1 MRSEVRLDSAVFQL
15 TPTRTRCDLVI
26 ISNGKTEKVASG
38 LLNPFLAHLKAA
50 QDQIVKGGY
59 SITLEPDPNK
69 DAEWFTK
76 GTIERF
82 VRFVSTPEV
91 LERVN
96 TIESEIVQIEEA
108 ITVQG
113 NESVG
118 AAAVENHQAKPTDS
132 IEGGRPA
139 NNVADAEK
147 AIVLF
152 KPGSHAPDSNGSIAQ
167 EENSKVHL
175 LKVLETRKTVL
186 QKEQGMAFA
195 RAVAAGFDMDH
206 MLQLI
211 SFAECFGA
219 TRMMEAC
226 VRFMDLW
233 KVKHESGQWLE
244 IEAAEALSSR
254 SEFSSLNVS
263 GIILSG
269 DINKQRELGEGWPV
283 SNGDLGA
290 ESNGKDGLNASDVSS
305 GQNKDRRS
313 PDDHHMPSGPHEY
326 YQGQFQHPMFP
337 QWPIHSSSGAPMFQP
352 YPVQSMPY
360 YQNYPGSAP
369 FFQPPYPPMDDPRYT
384 TSHRMGL
391 KRSSMDSKDSTTE
404 PEAWE
409 VGASGSRSKDFSDRN
424 LSEDEK
430 EMYHGRGSRKRSGHS
445 GKKKRPGKA
454 ATRTSKR
461 HDTSESE
468 SVSASDSKTEDSE
481 HDESP
486 RRKHK
491 HSSRSKKKNS
501 QTKSVDVS
509 DIHDKDEVAAGQGA
523 DSGNWQ
529 VFQSFLMRDEENAS
543 NVDRGMFSGEQ
554 EPPTR
559 RKESKVSDDPFLP
572 PERDADNV
580 QDLKVVEFDSVD
592 GKTSRIKQI
601 SSTDEL
607 LISTRRGYTENNSD
621 PQFGEIEG
629 GGGRGRRTSAN
640 DEFMVYGPEKQL
652 TNKRFSDPLAETEFE
667 HAVHVEKQKQS
678 TYNAT
683 DESFIVPFR
692 SDTPEE
698 LLADSRPPLE
708 MDSELPFVIQRS
720 EDSSSKPKDQFYYEP
735 HDLSLMPEREME
747 RESVGYDPAIDY
759 DMEIHIED
767 AAKLNTS
774 NHEDDQLSTKEDPK
788 KSNKEKMPR
797 AGQDVSEKRK
807 MDLMRKGRL
816 SKPNPLADAQA
827 RAEKLRSFKADLQK
841 LKKEKEEEAIK
852 RLEALKLERQRRIAA
867 RSGSVTSHP
876 TSTPQQSKARP
887 PAKVSPGSYKVSKF
901 NATEASSSPMQKLP
915 ARTTSVGSNDSHIT
929 TKTSKPNLG
938 TPVVGNELSRSV
950 SSLPDLKTE
959 SDGFVLEVKTA
970 SRVAKRLSDP
980 KFSNNSHASP
990 KKSVS
995 SDRTP
1000 KKTASAEPNKNM
1012 AAVMDSDKAKSTTLP
1027 ELKNKT
1033 SKTPSDSV
1041 QKMSANKEAGQ
1052 KVTGT
1057 KNSLTSQAN
1066 GAKVTN
1072 GKTSK
1077 LSNGDECPVVDKA
1090 IMILENESNP
1100 TPAILPSEET
1110 VCAKDES
1117 NGIGTDELASEYA
1130 TIHTSSVLTG
1140 EIDPGKHKVMHDN
1153 AEDESK
1159 KSPEVNVTDK
1169 TNQPPYAS
1177 AASLENP
1184 VISNLHDETVPVVDR
1199 EMMLVGSDITNARV
1213 PADVLNS
1220 TPVDQ
1225 IHDIFEKPRSKEPS
1239 KGLRKL
1245 FKFGKKNHTSASGE
1259 HNLESDCLSVDDCTV
1274 LSAVAADVNG
1284 SKYHISQDDAFIGSS
1299 SSTAKVSRPFS
1310 ILSPFRTKT
1319 SEKKVVA

>member
-118 AAAVENHQAKPTDS
+118 TAAVENHQAKPTDS
-132 IEGGRPA
+132 IEGSRPA

-175 LKVLETRKTVL
+175 LRVLETRKTVL

-226 VRFMDLW
+226 IRFMDLW

-269 DINKQRELGEGWPV
+269 DINKQREFGEGWPI

-290 ESNGKDGLNASDVSS
+290 ESNGKDGLNASEVNS
-305 GQNKDRRS
+305 GLNKDRRS
-313 PDDHHMPSGPHEY
+313 PDDHHTPSGPHDY

-337 QWPIHSSSGAPMFQP
+337 QWPIHSAPGAPMFQP

-360 YQNYPGSAP
+360 YQNYPGGGP

-384 TSHRMGL
+384 TSHRMGQ

-409 VGASGSRSKDFSDRN
+409 MGASGARSKDFSDRN

-430 EMYHGRGSRKRSGHS
+430 EIYHARGSRKRSGHS
-445 GKKKRPGKA
+445 GKKKRSGKA

-461 HDTSESE
+461 YDTSESE
-468 SVSASDSKTEDSE
+468 SESASDSETEEDSE
-481 HDESP
+481 HDKSP

-523 DSGNWQ
+523 DSGSWQ
-529 VFQSFLMRDEENAS
+529 VFQSFLMRDEEKTS

-554 EPPTR
+554 EPPMR

-580 QDLKVVEFDSVD
+580 QDLKVVD
-592 GKTSRIKQI
+592 GITSRLKQI

-607 LISTRRGYTENNSD
+607 LLSTGRGYTQNNPD
-621 PQFGEIEG
+621 PQFEEIE
-629 GGGRGRRTSAN
+629 GGRGRRTSAH

-652 TNKRFSDPLAETEFE
+652 INKRFSDPLAETEFE
-667 HAVHVEKQKQS
+667 HAVHVEKQKQA

-692 SDTPEE
+692 SDIPEE

-708 MDSELPFVIQRS
+708 MDSELPYVIQGS

-747 RESVGYDPAIDY
+747 NESVGYDPAIDY

-767 AAKLNTS
+767 AAKVNTS
-774 NHEDDQLSTKEDPK
+774 NHEDDQSNTKEEPM
-788 KSNKEKMPR
+788 KSNKEKKPR
-797 AGQDVSEKRK
+797 AGQDVTDKRK

-827 RAEKLRSFKADLQK
+827 RAEKLRSYKADLQK

-867 RSGSVTSHP
+867 RSGSVPSQS
-876 TSTPQQSKARP
+876 TSTPQQTKARP
-887 PAKVSPGSYKVSKF
+887 TAKVSPGSYKGSKF
-901 NATEASSSPMQKLP
+901 NDIEASSSPMAKFP
-915 ARTTSVGSNDSHIT
+915 GRTTSLGSNDSHITT

-950 SSLPDLKTE
+950 SSLPDLNKE
-959 SDGFVLEVKTA
+959 SDGLGLEVKAA

-1000 KKTASAEPNKNM
+1000 KKTASDEPNKKM
-1012 AAVMDSDKAKSTTLP
+1012 PAIMHSDKTKSATLP
-1027 ELKNKT
+1027 ELKIKT
-1033 SKTPSDSV
+1033 SKGPSDSV
-1041 QKMSANKEAGQ
+1041 QKVSANKEAGQ

-1057 KNSLTSQAN
+1057 KNSLTSQTN

-1077 LSNGDECPVVDKA
+1077 LSNGDECPDCRQ
-1090 IMILENESNP
+1090 SN
-1100 TPAILPSEET
+1100 
-1110 VCAKDES
+1110 
-1117 NGIGTDELASEYA
+1117 
-1130 TIHTSSVLTG
+1130 
-1140 EIDPGKHKVMHDN
+1140 HD
-1153 AEDESK
+1153 A
-1159 KSPEVNVTDK
+1159 
-1169 TNQPPYAS
+1169 
-1177 AASLENP
+1177 
-1184 VISNLHDETVPVVDR
+1184 
-1199 EMMLVGSDITNARV
+1199 
-1213 PADVLNS
+1213 
-1220 TPVDQ
+1220 
-1225 IHDIFEKPRSKEPS
+1225 
-1239 KGLRKL
+1239 
-1245 FKFGKKNHTSASGE
+1245 
-1259 HNLESDCLSVDDCTV
+1259 
-1274 LSAVAADVNG
+1274 
-1284 SKYHISQDDAFIGSS
+1284 
-1299 SSTAKVSRPFS
+1299 
-1310 ILSPFRTKT
+1310 
-1319 SEKKVVA
+1319 